1 MKFWDSA
8 IASGSSNR
16 EMSLLPERWLL
27 SVLVLADS
35 PRTVMIR
42 RGTSSHQATR
52 ENLSIYPTS
61 LRGDAMS
68 SELIEWNGSKISH
81 EQSHVFGAARN
92 LAQYSLEE
100 EVHGRHVASWETG
113 SLLLLHTIPLQ
124 KKPRVLDWN

>member
-27 SVLVLADS
+27 LVLVLADS

-52 ENLSIYPTS
+52 ENLTIYPTS

-81 EQSHVFGAARN
+81 EQSHVFWAARN

-100 EVHGRHVASWETG
+100 GVPWTAR
-113 SLLLLHTIPLQ
+113 
-124 KKPRVLDWN
+124 RVLGNRLASASTHHSAPKEASCS